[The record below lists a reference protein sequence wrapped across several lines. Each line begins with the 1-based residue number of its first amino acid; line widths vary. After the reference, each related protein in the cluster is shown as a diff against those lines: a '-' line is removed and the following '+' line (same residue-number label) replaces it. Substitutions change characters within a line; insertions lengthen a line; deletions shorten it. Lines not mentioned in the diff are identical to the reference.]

1 MYSIGVVCYPTY
13 GGSGVVATELGKG
26 LADRGHQIHF
36 ISYREPFRLDAFH
49 PNIFYHEVN
58 VVNYALFEHSPYLL
72 SLAGK
77 LVDVIKFSDLDL
89 IHAHYAIPHASSAI
103 MARQILERKG
113 RYTPIVTTLH
123 GTDVGLIGKDPL
135 MEPLVTFAIDESDG
149 VTAVSAALRRE
160 TYDTFDTQ
168 KSIEVIPN
176 FVDTARFHRRKKD
189 HFRKAIAPNDEF
201 ILVHASNFRRLKR
214 VDNVIRIFER
224 ILQTKPAKL
233 LLLGDGPE
241 RQKAEQQCREL
252 GICDHIRFLGK
263 QEAVEEIFSIADLFL
278 MPSESESFGL
288 AALEAMACGVPV
300 ISSNVGGLPEVVID
314 GVNGFA
320 REPDDI
326 EGMAEAAY
334 TLLDEPELLAKF
346 REAGIREAN
355 EVYSLDAVIPQYEAH
370 YAEVLEG
377 AKRRTSLGTLS

>member
-1 MYSIGVVCYPTY
+1 MYSIGIVCYPTY

-26 LADRGHQIHF
+26 LADRGHLVHF

-77 LVDVIKFSDLDL
+77 LVDVVKFSDLDL

-149 VTAVSAALRRE
+149 VTAVSAALRQE
-160 TYDTFDTQ
+160 TYDTFDTH
-168 KSIEVIPN
+168 KSIDVIPN
-176 FVDTARFHRRKKD
+176 FVDTSRFQRRKKD

-214 VDNVIRIFER
+214 VDNVIRIFDR

-263 QEAVEEIFSIADLFL
+263 QEAVEEIFSIADLFI

-288 AALEAMACGVPV
+288 AALEIC
-300 ISSNVGGLPEVVID
+300 
-314 GVNGFA
+314 
-320 REPDDI
+320 
-326 EGMAEAAY
+326 
-334 TLLDEPELLAKF
+334 
-346 REAGIREAN
+346 
-355 EVYSLDAVIPQYEAH
+355 
-370 YAEVLEG
+370 
-377 AKRRTSLGTLS
+377 

>member
-1 MYSIGVVCYPTY
+1 MYSIGIVCYPTY

-26 LADRGHQIHF
+26 LADRGHQVHF

-77 LVDVIKFSDLDL
+77 LVDVVKFSDLDL

-149 VTAVSAALRRE
+149 VTAVSAALRQE
-160 TYDTFDTQ
+160 TYDTFDTH
-168 KSIEVIPN
+168 KSIDVIPN
-176 FVDTARFHRRKKD
+176 FVDTSRFQRRKKD

-214 VDNVIRIFER
+214 VDNVIRIFDR

-263 QEAVEEIFSIADLFL
+263 QEAVEEIFSIADLFI

-314 GVNGFA
+314 GITGFT
-320 REPDDI
+320 RNSDDI

-346 REAGIREAN
+346 REAGIREATD
-355 EVYSLDAVIPQYEAH
+355 VYSLEAVIPQYEAH
-370 YAEVLEG
+370 YAAVLEG
-377 AKRRTSLGTLS
+377 AKRRDALGTLS